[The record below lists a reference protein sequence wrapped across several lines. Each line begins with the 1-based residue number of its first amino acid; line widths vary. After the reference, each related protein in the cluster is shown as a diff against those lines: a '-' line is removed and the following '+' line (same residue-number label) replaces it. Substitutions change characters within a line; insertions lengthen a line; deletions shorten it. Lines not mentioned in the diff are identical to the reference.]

1 VIGSVGF
8 RAEALAAEVRIAA
21 MPLHLEQAEWMPSP
35 PLVPDDG
42 PIDFDH
48 LHRMTLGDN
57 SLEREVLAMFA
68 GQASRLAAALSQF
81 PPEAA
86 TLAHKLKGSAQAIG
100 AVHVAAAA
108 ADLETALR
116 NGADPAEPRA
126 ALNDTISQ
134 ACHAIDAILRRA

>member
-1 VIGSVGF
+1 
-8 RAEALAAEVRIAA
+8 

-48 LHRMTLGDN
+48 LRRMTLGDN

-68 GQASRLAAALSQF
+68 GQAAELAAALSQL

-126 ALNDTISQ
+126 ALNDTVSQ
-134 ACHAIDAILRRA
+134 ACHAIDAILRRS